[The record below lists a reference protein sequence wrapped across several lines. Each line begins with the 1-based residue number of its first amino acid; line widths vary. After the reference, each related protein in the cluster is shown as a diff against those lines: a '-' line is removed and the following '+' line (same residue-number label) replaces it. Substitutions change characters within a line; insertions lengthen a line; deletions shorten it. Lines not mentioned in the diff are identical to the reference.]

1 MFTIFSVFYS
11 NFEIAGKY
19 ILLTPGRRTPR
30 RNPLEESPHGT
41 LSALEPA
48 TEYIFLVHLN
58 IFTNTSHIFVNKFT
72 LAAGALAGI
81 LPVAHA
87 LRKAAISSS
96 LMSSAICSAVFPFS
110 SSACTH
116 KVIVTKPLKYIIR
129 GCPYITSAAIT
140 RQGHSE
146 CLRTLT

>member
-58 IFTNTSHIFVNKFT
+58 IFTNTS
-72 LAAGALAGI
+72 
-81 LPVAHA
+81 PW
-87 LRKAAISSS
+87 RQEPWQES
-96 LMSSAICSAVFPFS
+96 CRW
-110 SSACTH
+110 H
-116 KVIVTKPLKYIIR
+116 KP
-129 GCPYITSAAIT
+129 
-140 RQGHSE
+140 
-146 CLRTLT
+146 

>member
-48 TEYIFLVHLN
+48 TEYIFLVHLKYFYQHLTYFCQQTHLGGRSLGRN
-58 IFTNTSHIFVNKFT
+58 
-72 LAAGALAGI
+72 LAGGTSLEEGSHLLLLDVVSNLLRCLPI
-81 LPVAHA
+81 LI
-87 LRKAAISSS
+87 L
-96 LMSSAICSAVFPFS
+96 
-110 SSACTH
+110 
-116 KVIVTKPLKYIIR
+116 
-129 GCPYITSAAIT
+129 
-140 RQGHSE
+140 
-146 CLRTLT
+146 CLYT

>member
-19 ILLTPGRRTPR
+19 ILLTPGQRTPR

-58 IFTNTSHIFVNKFT
+58 IFTNTSNIFVKKLTF
-72 LAAGALAGI
+72 AAGALAGI

-116 KVIVTKPLKYIIR
+116 KVIVTKPLKYIIND
-129 GCPYITSAAIT
+129 IND
-140 RQGHSE
+140 
-146 CLRTLT
+146 